1 MVKDN
6 IIQALLKEGYSQ
18 DSGFDE
24 TVDRLF
30 SLEGEPH
37 DMLAAWI
44 RFDIEPKFNCEGID
58 STLLRSKK
66 KKKNAAIILAFDML
80 KRFPESSLMFNKLMK
95 QRTIYKPQI

>member
-44 RFDIEPKFNCEGID
+44 RFDI
-58 STLLRSKK
+58 
-66 KKKNAAIILAFDML
+66 A
-80 KRFPESSLMFNKLMK
+80 
-95 QRTIYKPQI
+95 